1 MEENEDSLSVL
12 FEERCKAFLE
22 NYIET
27 GNPIWA
33 WEALSMWL
41 VPMRAGIGGFP
52 IPKMLIGFL
61 MENCAGI
68 NNLWYGLKPLEYRD
82 GLPVEPDDQR
92 EITPSE
98 ACDFLP
104 EALRLRGYKWNAFD
118 DFRREQKAGA
128 LQIMKQ
134 EAREDG
140 LSARETMERIE
151 QEFGLGDPRT
161 VRRKLK
167 GGRGP
172 RKKSP
177 YPAPQLPYE
186 NGVGVMHL
194 PPVPDP
200 KEAKAGKKEKKAG
213 AKKP

>member
-1 MEENEDSLSVL
+1 MPEIDDGISNL
-12 FEERCKAFLE
+12 FEERCKAFLV
-22 NYIET
+22 NYMET

-41 VPMRAGIGGFP
+41 LPMRANIESFP
-52 IPKMLIGFL
+52 IPKVLIGFL
-61 MENCAGI
+61 AENCAGI
-68 NNLWYGLKPLEYRD
+68 NTLWNGFKPLEYRD
-82 GLPVEPDDQR
+82 GVRLEPADLKD
-92 EITPSE
+92 ITPSE

-128 LQIMKQ
+128 LRIRIQ

-140 LSARETMERIE
+140 LSASEAMELIE
-151 QEFGLGDPRT
+151 QELGLSDPRT
-161 VRRKLK
+161 ARRKLA

-177 YPAPQLPYE
+177 YPAPEWPYE
-186 NGVGVMHL
+186 IGVGTMHVM
-194 PPVPDP
+194 PVPDP
-200 KEAKAGKKEKKAG
+200 KKAKTGKKEKKAG

>member
-1 MEENEDSLSVL
+1 MPEIDDGISNL

-22 NYIET
+22 NYMET

-41 VPMRAGIGGFP
+41 IPMRADIGRFP
-52 IPKMLIGFL
+52 IPKVLIGFL
-61 MENCAGI
+61 MENYSGI
-68 NNLWYGLKPLEYRD
+68 NTLWNGWKPLEYRD
-82 GLPVEPDDQR
+82 GVHLEPADHKD
-92 EITPSE
+92 ITPSE

-118 DFRREQKAGA
+118 DFRRGQQAGA
-128 LQIMKQ
+128 LQIKKQ

-140 LSARETMERIE
+140 LTEAEAMEIVRKLA
-151 QEFGLGDPRT
+151 GVSDPRT
-161 VRRKLK
+161 ARRKLK

-172 RKKSP
+172 RQKSP
-177 YPAPQLPYE
+177 YPPPQFPYE
-186 NGVGVMHL
+186 NGVGVMGI
-194 PPVPDP
+194 PPVPDS
-200 KEAKAGKKEKKAG
+200 KKAKKGTKEKKAG